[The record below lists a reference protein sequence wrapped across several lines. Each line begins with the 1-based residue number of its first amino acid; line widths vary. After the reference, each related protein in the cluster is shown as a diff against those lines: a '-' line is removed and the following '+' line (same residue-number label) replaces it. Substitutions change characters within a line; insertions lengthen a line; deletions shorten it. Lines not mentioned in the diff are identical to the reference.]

1 MLGFFNMGDKIEM
14 GEVNRAKEFEKEFN
28 YGKKGVVPIQMDWAS
43 HFWTIHRDR
52 VAQALCPPVRE
63 AKSILVIGVGTGDIL
78 SALNLRDKVVI
89 GIDINKARLADAAKC
104 CRPAASDG
112 SNMPFKQGAF
122 DLVICNMVLH
132 HIIGQ
137 GSSELKKTIAECSR
151 VLKKGGKLFIFE
163 PNIYH
168 YSGIGMSLLSRFHLY
183 HKLTGG
189 SEYEFALSP
198 FWIARLCRN
207 VHLEKVKTVAITFG
221 QPRLPLFIQNLF
233 FRTDKYFSRIY
244 PLSFS
249 FVLKAVKS

>member
-1 MLGFFNMGDKIEM
+1 M
-14 GEVNRAKEFEKEFN
+14 GEMNKAKEFEKEFN
-28 YGKKGVVPIQMDWAS
+28 YGKKGIVPTQKDWAEY
-43 HFWTIHRDR
+43 FWTVHRNR
-52 VAQALCPPVRE
+52 VAEALRPPVGE
-63 AKSILVIGVGTGDIL
+63 ANSILVVGVGTGDIL
-78 SALNLRDKVVI
+78 SALDLQYKVVI

-104 CRPAASDG
+104 CSPVASDG

-137 GSSELKKTIAECSR
+137 GSSELKKTIAECSN

-168 YSGIGMSLLSRFHLY
+168 PSGIGMSLLSRLHLY

-198 FWIARLCRN
+198 FWLARICRN
-207 VHLEKVKTVAITFG
+207 ARFEKVKTTAITFG

-233 FRTDKYFSRIY
+233 FRTDKYFSSIY

-249 FVLKAVKS
+249 FILEAVKS